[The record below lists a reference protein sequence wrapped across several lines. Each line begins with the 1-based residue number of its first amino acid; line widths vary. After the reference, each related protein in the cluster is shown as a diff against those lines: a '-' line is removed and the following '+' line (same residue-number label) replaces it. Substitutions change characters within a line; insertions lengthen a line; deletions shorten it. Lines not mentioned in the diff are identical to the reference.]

1 MQDMLV
7 PIFGENGA
15 IIFQYV
21 ISLAV
26 ILGLIALIVWAIR
39 RYGRGAVG
47 PAARGRL
54 PRLAVVDALAID
66 NKRRLVLVRRD
77 NVEHLVLIGGPT
89 DVVVEP
95 SIVRQ
100 RVAQRPGQPTPTGRT
115 TQIPT
120 AAPQPPPPP
129 PAPSPQS
136 TVQAAPRVLPTRTP
150 VAEAA
155 PGENAI
161 PFPPRRSPARATERF
176 VSPPRRESTRT
187 AMAASALAASEPLAD
202 HAVARRAPSPA
213 IVEKE
218 REAVVA
224 EPDHGRFAPPDRPA
238 RDEPPDEPVPGY
250 PPDGQDDQE
259 TVNALRAAR
268 RSASRGRARSRTRR
282 RTEPPRGLPRR
293 SVRAAD
299 GTRPNLRKARRNPPK
314 SATSKRKWRGSSTRF
329 RPAGASESAAG
340 GRAFMTPH
348 SPSHDPHQT
357 VTVSR
362 LCGYCRSRF
371 ASLYSAPRRAESEG
385 RPCRVPPPRSVFA
398 NTDRPTPNPS

>member
-1 MQDMLV
+1 MQDILV

-39 RYGRGAVG
+39 RYGRGAIG
-47 PAARGRL
+47 PTARGRL

-115 TQIPT
+115 AQVPT

-129 PAPSPQS
+129 PSPSPQS
-136 TVQAAPRVLPTRTP
+136 TAQAAPRVIPTRTP

-155 PGENAI
+155 PGENAV
-161 PFPPRRSPARATERF
+161 PFPPRRSPVRATERF

-187 AMAASALAASEPLAD
+187 AMAASALAASEALAE

-218 REAVVA
+218 REAA
-224 EPDHGRFAPPDRPA
+224 ITEQDHGRFAPLDRPA

-259 TVNALRAAR
+259 TVNGFAPPVDLPPVA
-268 RSASRGRARSRTRR
+268 
-282 RTEPPRGLPRR
+282 EPE
-293 SVRAAD
+293 AE
-299 GTRPNLRKARRNPPK
+299 
-314 SATSKRKWRGSSTRF
+314 
-329 RPAGASESAAG
+329 PAGE
-340 GRAFMTPH
+340 PN
-348 SPSHDPHQT
+348 
-357 VTVSR
+357 R
-362 LCGYCRSRF
+362 LGP
-371 ASLYSAPRRAESEG
+371 APDAPSAPATDEAEPSEG
-385 RPCRVPPPRSVFA
+385 AASPAEVSDLEKEMARLLDEISTSRRE
-398 NTDRPTPNPS
+398 